1 MEFFGI
7 TEEELIKRKEEWEGI
22 DKLVAQYQRQFA
34 EDCTADEKI
43 KAETA
48 TSTLIQKFYPLFKK
62 YLTIVKN
69 GQINFDNYE
78 QRMFIVLFMDSVSLK
93 RALYKRAPISKE
105 YKQIIFQK
113 FNFIKE
119 TYGHLEE
126 EEIMTDLY
134 VLFLNLAKRY
144 KPMSRSFCCY
154 VYNTFKYE
162 VYRHIQAFTRNPLN
176 IHYRS
181 ISYEDCA
188 AQNSVELETSS
199 YNIED
204 QLSTDEDGLPDVF
217 WIGGYNCAP
226 CFQGLTPLERKIL
239 IKYYLEQKNDR
250 QIATEIGMHINTCNQ
265 KRRHAVKLIAESL
278 GVDMSQIRR
287 ARNSGKKKK

>member
-1 MEFFGI
+1 M
-7 TEEELIKRKEEWEGI
+7 KRKEEWEEI
-22 DKLVAQYQRQFA
+22 DSLVARYQKQFNTVVTK
-34 EDCTADEKI
+34 EEKEE
-43 KAETA
+43 AAQA
-48 TSTLIQKFYPLFKK
+48 TQILIAKFYPLFKK
-62 YLTIVKN
+62 YLTIIKN

-78 QRMFIVLFMDSVSLK
+78 QRMFIILFMDNVSLK
-93 RALYKRAPISKE
+93 RALYKRAPISRE
-105 YKQIIFQK
+105 YKQIILQK

-134 VLFLNLAKRY
+134 MLFLNLAKRY
-144 KPMSRSFCCY
+144 KPMARSFCCY

-176 IHYRS
+176 VHYRS

-188 AQNSVELETSS
+188 AQNSAELEINT

-204 QLSTDEDGLPDVF
+204 QLSTDADGLPDIF

-226 CFQGLTPLERKIL
+226 CFQKLTPLERKIL

-250 QIATEIGMHINTCNQ
+250 QIADEIGMHINTCNQ
-265 KRRHAVKLIAESL
+265 KRRHAVKLMAEAL
-278 GVDMSQIRR
+278 NVDESQIRR
-287 ARNSGKKKK
+287 ARNSGKKK

>member
-1 MEFFGI
+1 M
-7 TEEELIKRKEEWEGI
+7 KRKEEWEEI
-22 DKLVAQYQRQFA
+22 DSLVARYQKQFNA
-34 EDCTADEKI
+34 VVTKKEKEE
-43 KAETA
+43 AAQA
-48 TSTLIQKFYPLFKK
+48 TQILIAKFYPLFKK
-62 YLTIVKN
+62 YLTIIKN

-78 QRMFIVLFMDSVSLK
+78 QRMFIILFMDNVSLK
-93 RALYKRAPISKE
+93 RALYKRAPISRE
-105 YKQIIFQK
+105 YKQIILQK

-134 VLFLNLAKRY
+134 MLFLNLAKRY
-144 KPMSRSFCCY
+144 KPMARSFCCY

-176 IHYRS
+176 VHYRS

-188 AQNSVELETSS
+188 AQNSAELEINT

-204 QLSTDEDGLPDVF
+204 QLSTDADGLPDIF

-226 CFQGLTPLERKIL
+226 CFQKLTPLERKIL

-250 QIATEIGMHINTCNQ
+250 QIADEIGMHINTCNQ
-265 KRRHAVKLIAESL
+265 KRRHAVKLMAEAL
-278 GVDMSQIRR
+278 NVDESQIRR
-287 ARNSGKKKK
+287 ARNSGKKK

>member
-1 MEFFGI
+1 M
-7 TEEELIKRKEEWEGI
+7 KRKEEWEEI
-22 DKLVAQYQRQFA
+22 DSLVARYQKQFNVVVTKKEKEEA
-34 EDCTADEKI
+34 EQ
-43 KAETA
+43 A
-48 TSTLIQKFYPLFKK
+48 TQILIAKFYPLFKK
-62 YLTIVKN
+62 YLTIIKN

-78 QRMFIVLFMDSVSLK
+78 QRMFIILFMDNVSLK
-93 RALYKRAPISKE
+93 RALYKRAPISRE
-105 YKQIIFQK
+105 YKQIILQK

-134 VLFLNLAKRY
+134 MLFLNLAKRY
-144 KPMSRSFCCY
+144 KPMARSFCCY

-176 IHYRS
+176 VHYRS

-188 AQNSVELETSS
+188 AQNSAELEINT

-204 QLSTDEDGLPDVF
+204 QLSTDADGLPDIF

-226 CFQGLTPLERKIL
+226 CFQKLTPLERKIL

-250 QIATEIGMHINTCNQ
+250 QIADEIGMHINTCNQ
-265 KRRHAVKLIAESL
+265 KRRHAVKLMAEAL
-278 GVDMSQIRR
+278 NVDESQIRR
-287 ARNSGKKKK
+287 ARNSGKKK

>member
-1 MEFFGI
+1 M
-7 TEEELIKRKEEWEGI
+7 KRKEEWEEI
-22 DKLVAQYQRQFA
+22 DSLVARYQKQFNA
-34 EDCTADEKI
+34 VVTKEEKEE
-43 KAETA
+43 AAQA
-48 TSTLIQKFYPLFKK
+48 TQILIAKFYPLFKK
-62 YLTIVKN
+62 YLTIIKN

-78 QRMFIVLFMDSVSLK
+78 QRMFIILFMDNVSLK
-93 RALYKRAPISKE
+93 RALYKRAPISRE
-105 YKQIIFQK
+105 YKQIILQK

-134 VLFLNLAKRY
+134 MLFLNLAKRY
-144 KPMSRSFCCY
+144 KPMARSFCCY

-176 IHYRS
+176 VHYRS

-188 AQNSVELETSS
+188 AQNSAELEINT

-204 QLSTDEDGLPDVF
+204 QLSTDADGLPDIF

-226 CFQGLTPLERKIL
+226 CFQKLTPLERKIL

-250 QIATEIGMHINTCNQ
+250 QIADEIGMHINTCNQ
-265 KRRHAVKLIAESL
+265 KRRHAVKLMAEAL
-278 GVDMSQIRR
+278 NVDESQIRR
-287 ARNSGKKKK
+287 ARNSGKKK

>member
-1 MEFFGI
+1 M
-7 TEEELIKRKEEWEGI
+7 KRKEEWEEI
-22 DKLVAQYQRQFA
+22 DSLVARYQKQFGVVVTKK
-34 EDCTADEKI
+34 E
-43 KAETA
+43 KAEAEQA
-48 TSTLIQKFYPLFKK
+48 TQILIAKFYPLFKK
-62 YLTIVKN
+62 YLTIIKN

-78 QRMFIVLFMDSVSLK
+78 QRMFIILFMDNVSLK
-93 RALYKRAPISKE
+93 RALYKRAPISRE
-105 YKQIIFQK
+105 YKQIILQK

-134 VLFLNLAKRY
+134 MLFLNLAKRY
-144 KPMSRSFCCY
+144 KPMARSFCCY

-176 IHYRS
+176 VHYRS

-188 AQNSVELETSS
+188 AQNSAELEINT

-204 QLSTDEDGLPDVF
+204 QLSTDADGLPDIF

-226 CFQGLTPLERKIL
+226 CFQKLTPLERKIL

-250 QIATEIGMHINTCNQ
+250 QIADEIGMHINTCNQ
-265 KRRHAVKLIAESL
+265 KRRHAVKLMAEAL
-278 GVDMSQIRR
+278 NVDESQIRR
-287 ARNSGKKKK
+287 ARNSGKKK